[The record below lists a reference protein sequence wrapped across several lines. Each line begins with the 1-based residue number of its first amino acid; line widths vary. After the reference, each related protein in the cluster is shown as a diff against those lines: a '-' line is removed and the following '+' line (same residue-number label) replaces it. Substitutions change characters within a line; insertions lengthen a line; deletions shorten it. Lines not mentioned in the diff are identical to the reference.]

1 MACTASRFIGH
12 QFATISIVLLS
23 IVLFTPG
30 HALPRPAP
38 MVGALSAPTQ
48 LLLSE
53 LLAPAAGAE
62 DNVYYSEQLVSI
74 TAAFLDGICLT
85 CCLHNTQK
93 YPQQQEAHQQQQQQ
107 LLHHNMAGQAKHVS
121 SSFVNKWPS
130 LRDLLLTA
138 DYDDESTLPFA
149 AEESVER
156 ERAQLESRLLARL
169 HQLSEPAI
177 SANDAN
183 DDIMTSMPAKKQS
196 EGVRLNAPS
205 KQHNI
210 KKNVQ
215 CKHRKNLRSN

>member
-30 HALPRPAP
+30 GHALPRPAP

-48 LLLSE
+48 LLLNE

-62 DNVYYSEQLVSI
+62 DNVYYSEQLVSRTCRLLLCI
-74 TAAFLDGICLT
+74 PLGLT
-85 CCLHNTQK
+85 CCLLHAQK
-93 YPQQQEAHQQQQQQ
+93 YPQQQQQQ
-107 LLHHNMAGQAKHVS
+107 LHHNMANAQAKHVSS

-138 DYDDESTLPFA
+138 DYDDESSLPFA
-149 AEESVER
+149 AEASVER

-183 DDIMTSMPAKKQS
+183 DDVMTSMPAKKQS
-196 EGVRLNAPS
+196 EGVRLNAPA

-215 CKHRKNLRSN
+215 CKHPENLRSN